1 MEEYQMNLNQNS
13 SRSMDRLNEAH
24 DSIATKGREIDDLI
38 DTKTKQQKLMQRFFN
53 KRVHGQYYLTYFRTW
68 KTYMAYQQRKNR
80 VACYTMNS
88 MRRSKMR
95 AVFGEWRKWSHQH
108 FKKRMQH
115 D

>member
-1 MEEYQMNLNQNS
+1 MRSMYMEEYQMNLNQNS

-68 KTYMAYQQRKNR
+68 KTYMAY
-80 VACYTMNS
+80 
-88 MRRSKMR
+88 
-95 AVFGEWRKWSHQH
+95 
-108 FKKRMQH
+108 
-115 D
+115 